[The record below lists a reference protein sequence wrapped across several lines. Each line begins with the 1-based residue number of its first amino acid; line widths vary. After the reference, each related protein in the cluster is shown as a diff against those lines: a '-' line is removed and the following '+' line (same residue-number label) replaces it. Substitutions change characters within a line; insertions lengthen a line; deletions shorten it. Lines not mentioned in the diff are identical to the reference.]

1 MYGTHQS
8 LGFSPF
14 LGIFSGSFS
23 PLEQRTYPDQLVWI
37 VLAGGLI
44 STAAAG

>member
-14 LGIFSGSFS
+14 LGIFSA
-23 PLEQRTYPDQLVWI
+23 LEQRTYPDQLVWI